1 MKSILVGL
9 FSCIGFVALSQSTN
23 ISISSGHSFNIIP
36 DDTPATVSGTMYY
49 DESFMHAKID
59 DAEEVVFLRYNAFRD
74 EMEFKQG
81 NDTYYLVKDDNTII
95 NFFNNNRIYQYL
107 KYVDVDKVEKRGFL
121 LRVVDGEK
129 SLYKSE
135 KIILIPERPS
145 KTGYETPKPAEYK
158 KSKEVFY
165 IKIGEETKVFPKN
178 KKELLETFPNQN
190 KEISDFLKA
199 NRTSFSNES
208 DLIKLTKFLNTTI

>member
-1 MKSILVGL
+1 MKSILLIL
-9 FSCIGFVALSQSTN
+9 FSWIGFFSLSQNTN
-23 ISISSGHSFNIIP
+23 VSISSGHSFNIIH

-49 DESFMHAKID
+49 NESFMQAKID
-59 DAEEVVFLRYNAFRD
+59 NDEEVVFLRYNAFRD

-81 NDTYYLVKDDNTII
+81 NDTYYLVKDDNTIV
-95 NFFNNNRIYQYL
+95 NFFNNNKVYQYL

-121 LRVVDGEK
+121 LKVVDGQK
-129 SLYKSE
+129 SMYKSE

-145 KTGYETPKPAEYK
+145 TTGYEIPKPAEYK
-158 KSKEVFY
+158 KGKEIFY
-165 IKIGEETKVFPKN
+165 IKIEEKTIVFPKN
-178 KKELLETFPNQN
+178 KKELLKTFPNKN

-199 NRTSFSNES
+199 NKISFSNES